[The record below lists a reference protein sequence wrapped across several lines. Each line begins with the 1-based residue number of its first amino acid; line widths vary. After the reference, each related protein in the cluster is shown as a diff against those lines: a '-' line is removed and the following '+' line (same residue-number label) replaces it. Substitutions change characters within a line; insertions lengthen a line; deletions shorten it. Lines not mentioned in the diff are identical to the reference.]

1 MIINNLLAQPESN
14 KESCVVFGM
23 PKVAIELNA
32 ASYVTPLASLADAIL
47 DTLES
52 IGVGTRL

>member
-1 MIINNLLAQPESN
+1 
-14 KESCVVFGM
+14 
-23 PKVAIELNA
+23 VAIELNA